1 MIGCARVHV
10 GVGASGKP
18 AKCPLQFSGEEVVR
32 QIRGAG
38 GAQHIE
44 CRPHACIQGPLWPWK
59 IRTAQG
65 EVHVR
70 PPVQERSAVDRC
82 GRHAGG
88 NRLRSPA
95 FSERGVDDPIQHL
108 GERRSQHDPRIG
120 AGAGGLNR

>member
-1 MIGCARVHV
+1 MIGYARVHV
-10 GVGASGKP
+10 RMGASGKP
-18 AKCPLQFSGEEVVR
+18 AKCPLQLGREKVVL

-44 CRPHACIQGPLWPWK
+44 RRSHACVQDPLWPAK
-59 IRTAQG
+59 VRAAQRQ
-65 EVHVR
+65 VHVR
-70 PPVQERSAVDRC
+70 PPMQERSAVDRC

-108 GERRSQHDPRIG
+108 GERRSQHGPRIG